1 MHKTG
6 LINALT
12 SKYEAD
18 IAAAHATINI
28 YLNSSVGIGEHP
40 QHIDELDKQLQ
51 KIVDAEEKLNVLD
64 DFEDFGDN
72 DGSA

>member
-1 MHKTG
+1 MPKQG
-6 LINALT
+6 LLNALYD
-12 SKYEAD
+12 KYEAD
-18 IAAAHATINI
+18 ISAAHATINI

-51 KIVDAEEKLNVLD
+51 KIVDAEEKLNVL
-64 DFEDFGDN
+64 EDFGDN

>member
-1 MHKTG
+1 MQKQG
-6 LINALT
+6 LLNALHG
-12 SKYEAD
+12 KYEAE
-18 IAAAHATINI
+18 ISAAHATINI

-51 KIVDAEEKLNVLD
+51 KIVDAEEKLNVL
-64 DFEDFGDN
+64 EDFGDN

>member
-6 LINALT
+6 LLNALHD
-12 SKYEAD
+12 KYEAQ
-18 IAAAHATINI
+18 ISAAHATINI

-51 KIVDAEEKLNVLD
+51 IIVDAEEKLNIL
-64 DFEDFGDN
+64 EDFGDG
-72 DGSA
+72 DGST

>member
-1 MHKTG
+1 MSKQG
-6 LINALT
+6 LLNALYD
-12 SKYEAD
+12 KYEAD
-18 IAAAHATINI
+18 ISAAHATINI

-51 KIVDAEEKLNVLD
+51 KIVDAEEKLNVL
-64 DFEDFGDN
+64 EDFGDH

>member
-1 MHKTG
+1 MHKQG
-6 LINALT
+6 LLNALVD
-12 SKYEAD
+12 KYEAQ
-18 IAAAHATINI
+18 ISAAHATINI

-51 KIVDAEEKLNVLD
+51 KIVDAEEKLNVL
-64 DFEDFGDN
+64 EDFGDN